1 MMARKKE
8 LEVIEIS
15 DEFEATNSKSFEKP
29 LPKGEV
35 TLVSE
40 DEIEKLIDL
49 LHNEAKAI

>member
-1 MMARKKE
+1 MNLKQLILK
-8 LEVIEIS
+8 V
-15 DEFEATNSKSFEKP
+15 FEKP

>member
-1 MMARKKE
+1 MKLLILKV
-8 LEVIEIS
+8 LKNL
-15 DEFEATNSKSFEKP
+15 F
-29 LPKGEV
+29 PKGEV